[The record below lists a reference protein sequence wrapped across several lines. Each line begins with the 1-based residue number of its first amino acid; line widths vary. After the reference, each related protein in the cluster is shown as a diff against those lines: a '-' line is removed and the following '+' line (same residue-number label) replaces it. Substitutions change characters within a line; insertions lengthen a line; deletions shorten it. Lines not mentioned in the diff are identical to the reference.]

1 MNQFVHNALGHF
13 LMGPLDSEGNDL
25 GGLPGDDD
33 TDDDQEDDD
42 TDDDADGD
50 DAADDADSEGEMV
63 VTLGGKALSDDE
75 EEGDEDGKPAPKW
88 VKEVR
93 KDNREKAKRIREL
106 EELVRKQEVPKSA
119 PVLGKKPSLSDD
131 DIDYD
136 EEKFEQSLSA
146 WYDKK
151 REIEQHEHQQQQAE
165 QQQKT
170 EWEGRLTTYQTAKTG
185 LKVKD
190 FDDAEENVRNLLNVT
205 QQGIIIQGADNSALI
220 VYALGK
226 NPKKAAELAGIT
238 DAVKFAF
245 AIAKLETQLKVQS
258 KKAAPPPPEKEV
270 RGQGRITG
278 AVDSTLERLRAEA
291 EKTGD
296 LSKVHA
302 YKREQKRKA
311 KG

>member
-13 LMGPLDSEGNDL
+13 LMGPLDGEGNDL

-33 TDDDQEDDD
+33 EQEEEEEQEEEQEEEEEES
-42 TDDDADGD
+42 
-50 DAADDADSEGEMV
+50 SEGEMV
-63 VTLGGKALSDDE
+63 VTLGGKALADDE
-75 EEGDEDGKPAPKW
+75 EESDEDGKPAPKW

-106 EELVRKQEVPKSA
+106 EELVRKQEAPKSA

-136 EEKFEQSLSA
+136 EEKFDEKLTA

-151 REIEQHEHQQQQAE
+151 REIENHEAEQQRTQQQQ
-165 QQQKT
+165 QT
-170 EWEGRLTTYQTAKTG
+170 EWQGRLDTYQTAKSG

-190 FDDAEENVRNLLNVT
+190 FADAEENVKNQFDIT
-205 QQGIIIQGADNSALI
+205 QQGVIIQGADNSALI

-226 NPKKAAELAGIT
+226 NPKKAAELSAIK
-238 DAVKFAF
+238 DPIKFAF

-278 AVDSTLERLRAEA
+278 AVDSTLERLRSEA

-311 KG
+311 NG